1 MKKIIF
7 ICFSLL
13 LALTGGCSMN
23 DNEKNS
29 KNNENKTESVKP
41 KDMDPKDLPQVP
53 AFQDE
58 KTREY
63 MVSTKEE
70 EPGYYLLESKLK
82 GFRMLFP
89 EGGEYLPDF
98 SSSNGENS
106 ESIGFQSYN
115 KNTNILLDAQ
125 VSYYK
130 ESTFINDPETMLDQ
144 ISNENGY
151 KGNFKE
157 EKKDGKVVY
166 SASKK
171 STFKN
176 SDRKYNFSYRYFG
189 YIKSNKEEYL
199 GIVYSFIVRCKK
211 DDKPCILDEGQAK
224 EKTDTLINSI
234 TLLRNKKE
242 SRDEQ

>member
-23 DNEKNS
+23 DNDTNTT
-29 KNNENKTESVKP
+29 NDNKTEAVKP

-89 EGGEYLPDF
+89 EDGEF
-98 SSSNGENS
+98 SSYLSSRDENEEIIPFDS
-106 ESIGFQSYN
+106 FDKTKN
-115 KNTNILLDAQ
+115 KMLNAQ
-125 VSYYK
+125 IEYYQGV
-130 ESTFINDPETMLDQ
+130 TFINNPETMLDQ
-144 ISNENGY
+144 VSSENGY
-151 KGNFKE
+151 NGNF
-157 EKKDGKVVY
+157 EKLENEDKDIY
-166 SASKK
+166 IAHKK
-171 STFKN
+171 NNFENDKN
-176 SDRKYNFSYRYFG
+176 KYNFSYRYFG
-189 YIKSNKEEYL
+189 YIKSTEKEQV
-199 GIVYSFIVRCKK
+199 GIVFSFMFRCPNN
-211 DDKPCILDEGQAK
+211 DKPCTLDKDNLGDQVK
-224 EKTDTLINSI
+224 KLVKSI
-234 TLLRNKKE
+234 TFLNIKKAV
-242 SRDEQ
+242 

>member
-29 KNNENKTESVKP
+29 KNNENKTEAVKP

-89 EGGEYLPDF
+89 ADGEYVPDM
-98 SSSNGENS
+98 SSTGDNEETIVFDS
-106 ESIGFQSYN
+106 FN
-115 KNTNILLDAQ
+115 KKTNIQYDGQLDYHQDKSFA
-125 VSYYK
+125 
-130 ESTFINDPETMLDQ
+130 NDKDTMLD
-144 ISNENGY
+144 IVSGRNGY
-151 KGNFKE
+151 KGKYGE
-157 EKKDGKVVY
+157 RELSDKIVY
-166 SASKK
+166 SAQKK
-171 STFKN
+171 SVFDDVDGKN
-176 SDRKYNFSYRYFG
+176 NYSYRFFG
-189 YIKSNKEEYL
+189 YVKSTKKDYL
-199 GIVYSFIVRCKK
+199 GIEYSFRFACYK
-211 DDKPCILDEGQAK
+211 DEEPCSLKEEEARQKVQKIIDSITFLKVKK
-224 EKTDTLINSI
+224 EK
-234 TLLRNKKE
+234 
-242 SRDEQ
+242 

>member
-23 DNEKNS
+23 DNDKNS
-29 KNNENKTESVKP
+29 TNDNKTEAVKP

-89 EGGEYLPDF
+89 EDGEYVPDL
-98 SSSNGENS
+98 SSTGENEETIVFDS
-106 ESIGFQSYN
+106 FN
-115 KNTNILLDAQ
+115 KKTNIQYDGQLDYHQDKSFA
-125 VSYYK
+125 
-130 ESTFINDPETMLDQ
+130 NDKDTMLD
-144 ISNENGY
+144 IVSGRNSY
-151 KGNFKE
+151 KGKYE
-157 EKKDGKVVY
+157 ERELSDKIVY
-166 SASKK
+166 SAQKK
-171 STFKN
+171 SVYDGIDGEN
-176 SDRKYNFSYRYFG
+176 NYSYRFFG
-189 YIKSNKEEYL
+189 YVKSTKEDYL
-199 GIVYSFIVRCKK
+199 GIEYSFRFACYKDKESCSLKEEDARKK
-211 DDKPCILDEGQAK
+211 VQKIIDSITFLKVKK
-224 EKTDTLINSI
+224 EK
-234 TLLRNKKE
+234 
-242 SRDEQ
+242 

>member
-23 DNEKNS
+23 DNDKNS
-29 KNNENKTESVKP
+29 TNDNKTEAVKP

-89 EGGEYLPDF
+89 EDGEYVPDL
-98 SSSNGENS
+98 SSTGENEETIVFDS
-106 ESIGFQSYN
+106 FN
-115 KNTNILLDAQ
+115 KKTNIQYDGQLDYHQDKSFA
-125 VSYYK
+125 
-130 ESTFINDPETMLDQ
+130 NDKDTMLD
-144 ISNENGY
+144 IVSGRNSY
-151 KGNFKE
+151 KGKYE
-157 EKKDGKVVY
+157 ERELSDKIVY
-166 SASKK
+166 SAQKK
-171 STFKN
+171 SVYDGIDGEN
-176 SDRKYNFSYRYFG
+176 NYSYRFFG
-189 YIKSNKEEYL
+189 YVKSTKEDYL
-199 GIVYSFIVRCKK
+199 GIEYSFRFACYKDKESCSLKEEGARKK
-211 DDKPCILDEGQAK
+211 VQKIIDSITFLKVKK
-224 EKTDTLINSI
+224 EK
-234 TLLRNKKE
+234 
-242 SRDEQ
+242 

>member
-29 KNNENKTESVKP
+29 TNNNKTEAVKP

-58 KTREY
+58 KTRAY

-89 EGGEYLPDF
+89 EDGEYVPDISGTRDNEETIVF
-98 SSSNGENS
+98 DS
-106 ESIGFQSYN
+106 FN
-115 KNTNILLDAQ
+115 KKTNIQYDGQLDYHQDKSFA
-125 VSYYK
+125 
-130 ESTFINDPETMLDQ
+130 NDKDTMLD
-144 ISNENGY
+144 IVSGRNGY
-151 KGNFKE
+151 KGKYRE
-157 EKKDGKVVY
+157 RELSDKIVY
-166 SASKK
+166 SAQKK
-171 STFKN
+171 SVFDDVDGKN
-176 SDRKYNFSYRYFG
+176 NYSYRFFG
-189 YIKSNKEEYL
+189 YVKSTKKDYL
-199 GIVYSFIVRCKK
+199 GIEYSFRFACYK
-211 DDKPCILDEGQAK
+211 DEEPCSLKEEAARQKVQKIIDSITFLKVKK
-224 EKTDTLINSI
+224 EK
-234 TLLRNKKE
+234 
-242 SRDEQ
+242 

>member
-1 MKKIIF
+1 MKKILF

-29 KNNENKTESVKP
+29 TNDNKTEVVKP

-89 EGGEYLPDF
+89 EDGEYAPDL
-98 SSSNGENS
+98 SSTGENEETIVFDS
-106 ESIGFQSYN
+106 FN
-115 KNTNILLDAQ
+115 KKTDIQYDGQLDYHQDKSFA
-125 VSYYK
+125 
-130 ESTFINDPETMLDQ
+130 NDKDTMLD
-144 ISNENGY
+144 IVSGRNSY
-151 KGNFKE
+151 KGKYE
-157 EKKDGKVVY
+157 ERELSDKIVY
-166 SASKK
+166 SAQKK
-171 STFKN
+171 SVFDDVEGKN
-176 SDRKYNFSYRYFG
+176 NFSYRFFG
-189 YIKSNKEEYL
+189 YVKSTKEDYL
-199 GIVYSFIVRCKK
+199 GIEYSFRFACYKDKESCSLKEEDARKK
-211 DDKPCILDEGQAK
+211 VQKIIDSITFLKVKK
-224 EKTDTLINSI
+224 EK
-234 TLLRNKKE
+234 
-242 SRDEQ
+242 

>member
-1 MKKIIF
+1 MKKIIY

-23 DNEKNS
+23 ENDKNS
-29 KNNENKTESVKP
+29 TNDNKTEAVKP

-89 EGGEYLPDF
+89 EDGEYLPDY
-98 SSSNGENS
+98 SASNGENS

-115 KNTNILLDAQ
+115 EKSNILLDAQ
-125 VSYYK
+125 ISYYNK
-130 ESTFINDPETMLDQ
+130 SSFINEPETMLDQ

-151 KGNFKE
+151 KGNFK
-157 EKKDGKVVY
+157 KQQTDGKVVY
-166 SASKK
+166 AATKK
-171 STFKN
+171 SNFKN

-189 YIKSNKEEYL
+189 YIKSNEEEYL

-211 DDKPCILDEGQAK
+211 DDKPCILDEARAK
-224 EKTDTLINSI
+224 EKTDKLIDSI
-234 TLLRNKKE
+234 TFLRNNKE
-242 SRDEQ
+242 VRDGK

>member
-23 DNEKNS
+23 DNDKNT
-29 KNNENKTESVKP
+29 KNDNTEAVKP

-89 EGGEYLPDF
+89 EDGEYVPDL
-98 SSSNGENS
+98 SSTGENEETIVFDS
-106 ESIGFQSYN
+106 FN
-115 KNTNILLDAQ
+115 KKTNIQYDGQLDYHQDKSFA
-125 VSYYK
+125 
-130 ESTFINDPETMLDQ
+130 NDKDTMLD
-144 ISNENGY
+144 IVSGRNNYTGKY
-151 KGNFKE
+151 E
-157 EKKDGKVVY
+157 ERELSDKIVY
-166 SASKK
+166 YAQKK
-171 STFKN
+171 SVFDDVEGKN
-176 SDRKYNFSYRYFG
+176 NYSYRFFG
-189 YIKSNKEEYL
+189 YVKSSKEDYL
-199 GIVYSFIVRCKK
+199 GIEYSFRFSCFKEAESCSLKEEDARKK
-211 DDKPCILDEGQAK
+211 VQKIIDSITFLKFKK
-224 EKTDTLINSI
+224 EK
-234 TLLRNKKE
+234 
-242 SRDEQ
+242 

>member
-29 KNNENKTESVKP
+29 KNNENKTEAVKP
-41 KDMDPKDLPQVP
+41 KDMDTKDLPQVP

-89 EGGEYLPDF
+89 ADGEYVPDM
-98 SSSNGENS
+98 SSTGDNEETIVFDS
-106 ESIGFQSYN
+106 FN
-115 KNTNILLDAQ
+115 KKTNIQYDGQLDYHQDKSFA
-125 VSYYK
+125 
-130 ESTFINDPETMLDQ
+130 NDKDTMLD
-144 ISNENGY
+144 IVSGRNGY
-151 KGNFKE
+151 KGKYGE
-157 EKKDGKVVY
+157 RELSDKMVY
-166 SASKK
+166 SAQKK
-171 STFKN
+171 SVFDDVDGKN
-176 SDRKYNFSYRYFG
+176 NYSYRFFG
-189 YIKSNKEEYL
+189 YVKSTKR
-199 GIVYSFIVRCKK
+199 II
-211 DDKPCILDEGQAK
+211 
-224 EKTDTLINSI
+224 
-234 TLLRNKKE
+234 
-242 SRDEQ
+242 

>member
-29 KNNENKTESVKP
+29 KNNENKTEAVKP

-89 EGGEYLPDF
+89 ADGEYVPDM
-98 SSSNGENS
+98 SSTGDNEETIVFDS
-106 ESIGFQSYN
+106 FN
-115 KNTNILLDAQ
+115 KKTNIQYDGQLDYHQDKSFA
-125 VSYYK
+125 
-130 ESTFINDPETMLDQ
+130 NDKGTMLD
-144 ISNENGY
+144 IVSGRNGY
-151 KGNFKE
+151 KGKYGE
-157 EKKDGKVVY
+157 RELSDKIVY
-166 SASKK
+166 SAQKK
-171 STFKN
+171 SVFDDVDGKN
-176 SDRKYNFSYRYFG
+176 NYSYRFFG
-189 YIKSNKEEYL
+189 YVKSTKKDYL
-199 GIVYSFIVRCKK
+199 GIEYSFRFACYK
-211 DDKPCILDEGQAK
+211 DEEPCSLKEEEARQKVQKIIDSITFLKVKK
-224 EKTDTLINSI
+224 EK
-234 TLLRNKKE
+234 
-242 SRDEQ
+242 

>member
-23 DNEKNS
+23 DNDKNTT
-29 KNNENKTESVKP
+29 NDNKTEAVKP

-89 EGGEYLPDF
+89 ADGEYVPDM
-98 SSSNGENS
+98 SSTGDNEETIVFDS
-106 ESIGFQSYN
+106 FN
-115 KNTNILLDAQ
+115 KKTNIQYDGQLDYHQDKSFA
-125 VSYYK
+125 
-130 ESTFINDPETMLDQ
+130 NDKDTMLD
-144 ISNENGY
+144 IVSGRNGY
-151 KGNFKE
+151 KGKYGE
-157 EKKDGKVVY
+157 RELSDKIVY
-166 SASKK
+166 SAQKK
-171 STFKN
+171 SVFDDVDGKN
-176 SDRKYNFSYRYFG
+176 NYSYRFFG
-189 YIKSNKEEYL
+189 YVKSTKKDYL
-199 GIVYSFIVRCKK
+199 GIEYSFRFACYK
-211 DDKPCILDEGQAK
+211 DEEPCSLKEEEARQKVQKIIDSITFLKVKK
-224 EKTDTLINSI
+224 EK
-234 TLLRNKKE
+234 
-242 SRDEQ
+242 

>member
-29 KNNENKTESVKP
+29 KNNENKTEAVKP

-89 EGGEYLPDF
+89 EDGEYAPDI
-98 SSSNGENS
+98 SSTGDNEETIVFDS
-106 ESIGFQSYN
+106 FN
-115 KNTNILLDAQ
+115 KKTNIQYDGQLDYHQDKSFA
-125 VSYYK
+125 
-130 ESTFINDPETMLDQ
+130 NDKDTMLD
-144 ISNENGY
+144 IVSGRNGY
-151 KGNFKE
+151 KGKYGE
-157 EKKDGKVVY
+157 RELSDKIVY
-166 SASKK
+166 SAQKK
-171 STFKN
+171 SVFDDVDGKN
-176 SDRKYNFSYRYFG
+176 NYSYRFFG
-189 YIKSNKEEYL
+189 YVKSTKKDYL
-199 GIVYSFIVRCKK
+199 GIEYSFRFACYK
-211 DDKPCILDEGQAK
+211 DEEPCSLKEEEARQKVQKIIDSITFLKVKK
-224 EKTDTLINSI
+224 EK
-234 TLLRNKKE
+234 
-242 SRDEQ
+242 

>member
-23 DNEKNS
+23 DNDKNTT
-29 KNNENKTESVKP
+29 NDNKTEAVKP

-89 EGGEYLPDF
+89 EDGKYLSRR
-98 SSSNGENS
+98 SSLTGKNK
-106 ESIGFQSYN
+106 ESIGFNSYD
-115 KNTNILLDAQ
+115 KDTNVMFDGH
-125 VSYYK
+125 VTYYK
-130 ESTFINDPETMLDQ
+130 EESFVNEPKTMLD
-144 ISNENGY
+144 IVSGKNDY
-151 KGNFKE
+151 KGE
-157 EKKDGKVVY
+157 YKKATKIKRIFTLPR
-166 SASKK
+166 KK
-171 STFKN
+171 TSLTILIEN
-176 SDRKYNFSYRYFG
+176 
-189 YIKSNKEEYL
+189 I
-199 GIVYSFIVRCKK
+199 IIHTV
-211 DDKPCILDEGQAK
+211 ILDMLSLQK
-224 EKTDTLINSI
+224 KI
-234 TLLRNKKE
+234 T
-242 SRDEQ
+242 

>member
-23 DNEKNS
+23 DNDKNTT
-29 KNNENKTESVKP
+29 NDNKTEAVKP

-89 EGGEYLPDF
+89 EDGEYVPDM
-98 SSSNGENS
+98 SSTGDNEETIVFDS
-106 ESIGFQSYN
+106 FN
-115 KNTNILLDAQ
+115 KKTNIQYDGQLDYHQDKSFA
-125 VSYYK
+125 
-130 ESTFINDPETMLDQ
+130 NDKDTMLD
-144 ISNENGY
+144 IVSGRNGY
-151 KGNFKE
+151 KGKYGE
-157 EKKDGKVVY
+157 RELSDKIVY
-166 SASKK
+166 SAQKK
-171 STFKN
+171 SVFDDVDGKN
-176 SDRKYNFSYRYFG
+176 NYSYRFFG
-189 YIKSNKEEYL
+189 YVKSTKKDYL
-199 GIVYSFIVRCKK
+199 GIEYSFRFACYK
-211 DDKPCILDEGQAK
+211 DEEPCSLKEEEARQKVQKIIDSITFLKVKK
-224 EKTDTLINSI
+224 EK
-234 TLLRNKKE
+234 
-242 SRDEQ
+242 

>member
-89 EGGEYLPDF
+89 ADGEYVPDM
-98 SSSNGENS
+98 SSTGDNEETIVFDS
-106 ESIGFQSYN
+106 FN
-115 KNTNILLDAQ
+115 KKTNIQYDGQLDYHQDKSFA
-125 VSYYK
+125 
-130 ESTFINDPETMLDQ
+130 NDKDTMLD
-144 ISNENGY
+144 IVSGRNGY
-151 KGNFKE
+151 KGKYGE
-157 EKKDGKVVY
+157 RELSDKIVY
-166 SASKK
+166 SAQKK
-171 STFKN
+171 SVFDDVDGKN
-176 SDRKYNFSYRYFG
+176 NYSYRFFG
-189 YIKSNKEEYL
+189 YVKSTKKDYL
-199 GIVYSFIVRCKK
+199 GIEYSFRFACYK
-211 DDKPCILDEGQAK
+211 DEEPCSLKEEEARQKVQKIIDSITFLKVKK
-224 EKTDTLINSI
+224 EK
-234 TLLRNKKE
+234 
-242 SRDEQ
+242 

>member
-29 KNNENKTESVKP
+29 KNNENKTEAVKP

-89 EGGEYLPDF
+89 ADGEYVPDM
-98 SSSNGENS
+98 SSTGDNEETIVFDS
-106 ESIGFQSYN
+106 FN
-115 KNTNILLDAQ
+115 KKTNIQYDGQLDYHQDKSFA
-125 VSYYK
+125 
-130 ESTFINDPETMLDQ
+130 NDKDTMLD
-144 ISNENGY
+144 IVSGRNGY
-151 KGNFKE
+151 KGKYGE
-157 EKKDGKVVY
+157 RELSDKIVY
-166 SASKK
+166 SAQKK
-171 STFKN
+171 SVFDDVDGKSN
-176 SDRKYNFSYRYFG
+176 YSYRFFG
-189 YIKSNKEEYL
+189 YVKSTKKDYL
-199 GIVYSFIVRCKK
+199 GIEYSFRFACYK
-211 DDKPCILDEGQAK
+211 DEEPCSLKEEEARQKVQKIIDSITFLKVKK
-224 EKTDTLINSI
+224 EK
-234 TLLRNKKE
+234 
-242 SRDEQ
+242 

>member
-29 KNNENKTESVKP
+29 KNNENKTEAVKP
-41 KDMDPKDLPQVP
+41 KDMDPKNLPQVP

-89 EGGEYLPDF
+89 ADGEYVPDM
-98 SSSNGENS
+98 SSTGDNEETIVFDS
-106 ESIGFQSYN
+106 FN
-115 KNTNILLDAQ
+115 KKTNIQYDGQLDYHQDKSFA
-125 VSYYK
+125 
-130 ESTFINDPETMLDQ
+130 NDKDTMLD
-144 ISNENGY
+144 IVSGRNGY
-151 KGNFKE
+151 KGKYGE
-157 EKKDGKVVY
+157 RELSDKIVY
-166 SASKK
+166 SAQKK
-171 STFKN
+171 SVFDDVDGKN
-176 SDRKYNFSYRYFG
+176 NYSYRFFG
-189 YIKSNKEEYL
+189 YVKSTKKDYL
-199 GIVYSFIVRCKK
+199 GIEYSFRFACYK
-211 DDKPCILDEGQAK
+211 DEEPCSLKEEEARQKVQKIIDSITFLKVKK
-224 EKTDTLINSI
+224 EK
-234 TLLRNKKE
+234 
-242 SRDEQ
+242 

>member
-29 KNNENKTESVKP
+29 KNNENKTEAVKP
-41 KDMDPKDLPQVP
+41 KDMDTKDLPQVP

-89 EGGEYLPDF
+89 ADGEYVPDM
-98 SSSNGENS
+98 SSTGDNEETIVFDS
-106 ESIGFQSYN
+106 FN
-115 KNTNILLDAQ
+115 KKTNIQYDGQLDYHQDKSFA
-125 VSYYK
+125 
-130 ESTFINDPETMLDQ
+130 NDKDTMLD
-144 ISNENGY
+144 IVSGRNGY
-151 KGNFKE
+151 KGKYGE
-157 EKKDGKVVY
+157 RELSDKMVY
-166 SASKK
+166 SAQKK
-171 STFKN
+171 SVFDDVDGKN
-176 SDRKYNFSYRYFG
+176 NYSYRFFG
-189 YIKSNKEEYL
+189 YVKSTKKDYL
-199 GIVYSFIVRCKK
+199 GIEYSFRFACYK
-211 DDKPCILDEGQAK
+211 DEEPCSLKEEEARQKVQKIIDSITFLKVKK
-224 EKTDTLINSI
+224 EK
-234 TLLRNKKE
+234 
-242 SRDEQ
+242 